1 MKAPVDRSIPPT
13 VTERDGWSVAGAVLL
28 VCVAFGGSYTHVVA
42 TVERVSAPGVLA
54 YVIAAMPELSV
65 ALATRGLLIGARGF
79 WVWANLAT
87 AGAFT
92 LTANLGLGHWAVVAA
107 WPAWSAVA
115 ALGLLG
121 AHGRKAAPVAPVV
134 APAAPRP
141 RKATPMVAGATR
153 PTVAPDGPVVAEAN
167 VATTRA
173 AWEASDRTMTDEAIA
188 AALGISKAAARS
200 RRRGWDGSKKTPARA
215 IEGALP

>member
-1 MKAPVDRSIPPT
+1 MKAPVDRSIPPM

-65 ALATRGLLIGARGF
+65 ALATRGLLRGARGL

-121 AHGRKAAPVAPVV
+121 AHGQHVVHRAFEQGLGQRAHQLGRHACAAPGVLRNALQHHGEVAAEHRGGVV
-134 APAAPRP
+134 QRLISTGYLEAAPANSCQRGVQPRQCCCV
-141 RKATPMVAGATR
+141 T
-153 PTVAPDGPVVAEAN
+153 
-167 VATTRA
+167 
-173 AWEASDRTMTDEAIA
+173 
-188 AALGISKAAARS
+188 L
-200 RRRGWDGSKKTPARA
+200 
-215 IEGALP
+215 